1 MLLHKSMEDNRYMNL
16 FISIIKMEFIT
27 YKRNRLYLFAGTL
40 FILYLLLGWYHF
52 LRGDYI
58 EAGVML
64 QATTYINMSA
74 TLLGL
79 FSGIMANRRD
89 ETAHFQEVLIS
100 LPGDGIRPIG
110 KIFALGIVS
119 IIFTLAGYF
128 AVLILFMIPCS
139 EYLMFKKEILT
150 YIIIYWSIPFISCGM
165 IGYFLEV
172 VIPSNKLLIPLTLL
186 LWLIIS
192 PFNIILRTLLPEKML
207 LLLNVGENN
216 AHAIYDEYSGLHIST
231 DFIKNASMFFL
242 ISLFLFIG
250 GILYKKRDEIKNV
263 QKYVIIFAMLIILF
277 TTYSLFN
284 SINGIEYD
292 RDDIYYFKPLD
303 NLIRKSENKEPSIKL
318 CDMEICFKKNE
329 IRYIA
334 HEYIINIY
342 DRTVTFTLYHG
353 LEIISVKIEGYDI
366 AFKREGDL
374 LYLVFPEG
382 IEQGLITFEV
392 EGNTGDYFH
401 LSEHSVY
408 LSSTFPWYPVPGTF
422 IIAEKGLPYEQ
433 VEFKNVE
440 LKEPIE
446 FRVKIMGAGRFYSN
460 LEEISKNEFQGFQ
473 KGVSLL
479 KGMLISKNIE
489 GKEYIVP
496 PDRINLLIS
505 KMHGIE
511 EKINYISDVI
521 GRPPKKIPDKIFVK
535 PLHSSF
541 HQYNYIF
548 AEDHL
553 SVSLGRYI
561 ALVDIKGV
569 FRTFYWNDIYR
580 NADNSHAYIFEIILE
595 YMEEPENAHNYIDI
609 FAKDDSDSYT
619 FLKELSVEIIGL
631 HELDPEYLNELL
643 KYMYN
648 EIENNSE
655 LPLNHWL
662 NIIVEIKERG

>member
-27 YKRNRLYLFAGTL
+27 YRRNRLYFFAGIL
-40 FILYLLLGWYHF
+40 LILYLLLGWYHF

-79 FSGIMANRRD
+79 FSGIIANRRD
-89 ETAHFQEVLIS
+89 ETVHFQEVLSS
-100 LPGDGIRPIG
+100 LPGDVIRPIG
-110 KIFALGIVS
+110 KIFALSMVS
-119 IIFTLAGYF
+119 IIFTLVGYLTI
-128 AVLILFMIPCS
+128 LILFMIADS
-139 EYLMFKKEILT
+139 EYLMFKKEVLT
-150 YIIIYWSIPFISCGM
+150 YIIIYWSVPFISCGM
-165 IGYFLEV
+165 LGYFLEV
-172 VIPSNKLLIPLTLL
+172 VIPSNRLLIPLTLF

-192 PFNIILRTLLPEKML
+192 PFNIILHTLLPKKVL
-207 LLLNVGENN
+207 LLLNVGEDN
-216 AHAIYDEYSGLHIST
+216 AHAFYDEYSGLHIST
-231 DFIKNASMFFL
+231 DFIKNASIFFL

-263 QKYVIIFAMLIILF
+263 QKHIVIFAMLIILF
-277 TTYSLFN
+277 ATYFLFN
-284 SINGIEYD
+284 SINGVEYD
-292 RDDIYYFKPLD
+292 KDDIYYAQPLD
-303 NLIRKSENKEPSIKL
+303 SSVKKLENKELFIKS
-318 CDMEICFKKNE
+318 CDMEIYFKNNK

-334 HEYIINIY
+334 HEYIGNIY

-353 LEIISVKIEGYDI
+353 LKVISVKMEGNDI

-374 LYLVFPEG
+374 LYLTFPEG

-392 EGNTGDYFH
+392 GGNTGDHFP
-401 LSEHSVY
+401 LRENSVY
-408 LSSTFPWYPVPGTF
+408 LSSTFPWYPVPRTF
-422 IIAEKGLPYEQ
+422 IIAEKGFPYDQ

-446 FRVKIMGAGRFYSN
+446 FYVKIVGTGQFYSN

-479 KGMLISKNIE
+479 KGMLISKNID
-489 GKEYIVP
+489 GKEYLVP

-511 EKINYISDVI
+511 EKVNYISGVI
-521 GRPPKKIPDKIFVK
+521 ERPAKKIPDKIFVK

-553 SVSLGRYI
+553 SVSLERYI
-561 ALVDIKGV
+561 SLVDIKGV
-569 FRTFYWNDIYR
+569 FRAFYWNDIYR

-595 YMEEPENAHNYIDI
+595 YMEEPENAHNYINI
-609 FAKDDSDSYT
+609 FAKDDSDSYI
-619 FLKELSVEIIGL
+619 FLKELSVEIVEL
-631 HELDPEYLNELL
+631 HKLDPGYLNKLL
-643 KYMYN
+643 KYMYD

-655 LPLNHWL
+655 LPLDYWL
-662 NIIVEIKERG
+662 NIITEIKERG